1 MSDDEQLAAD
11 HLDEDDDRTRIIRRQ
26 PQDPVSKPVPVGDEP
41 HTSIIRRHPTG
52 AIPTAGRRG
61 TPDQPDPRYHRRL
74 RQPGSDAQTGLIGP
88 ADDAGT
94 SYVPRARPVIIPR
107 ASHGIN
113 PRTSIVA
120 ATFAILSGWA
130 TGVIATDLIAG
141 WWRTDRLFCVAIG
154 FLAAISAA
162 ATIGGLI
169 ALLLR
174 RRMGRLLVI
183 VGAVIGLLIFASLFI
198 AGARLHPVVYAMPV
212 LPLTAILFT
221 MLPATGRW
229 SARDKWSQVVSGW
242 FTSFR
247 SD

>member
-11 HLDEDDDRTRIIRRQ
+11 HPDEDDDRTRIIRRQ
-26 PQDPVSKPVPVGDEP
+26 PQDPVSKPVPAGDEP

-52 AIPTAGRRG
+52 AIPTAAGAEPQTSLISG
-61 TPDQPDPRYHRRL
+61 IT
-74 RQPGSDAQTGLIGP
+74 GSSDSEAQTGLIGP
-88 ADDAGT
+88 ADDART
-94 SYVPRARPVIIPR
+94 SYVPRARPAIIPR
-107 ASHGIN
+107 TSHSTN
-113 PRTSIVA
+113 PRTAIVA

-141 WWRTDRLFCVAIG
+141 WWRTDRLFCVAVG

-174 RRMGRLLVI
+174 RRMSRLLVI

-198 AGARLHPVVYAMPV
+198 AGAQLHPVVYAMPA
-212 LPLTAILFT
+212 LPLAAILFT
-221 MLPATGRW
+221 ALPSTGRW
-229 SARDKWSQVVSGW
+229 SAR
-242 FTSFR
+242 R
-247 SD
+247 

>member
-1 MSDDEQLAAD
+1 MSDDGQLAAD
-11 HLDEDDDRTRIIRRQ
+11 HPDEDDDRTRIIRRQ
-26 PQDPVSKPVPVGDEP
+26 PQDPVSKPVPVADEP

-52 AIPTAGRRG
+52 AIPTAAAAEPQTSLIAG
-61 TPDQPDPRYHRRL
+61 TTDASL
-74 RQPGSDAQTGLIGP
+74 IAGTTGSDAQTGLIGP
-88 ADDAGT
+88 ADDDART
-94 SYVPRARPVIIPR
+94 SYVPRARPVAIPR
-107 ASHGIN
+107 TSVNIN

-174 RRMGRLLVI
+174 RRMGRLLVV

-198 AGARLHPVVYAMPV
+198 AGARLHPIVYAMPV
-212 LPLTAILFT
+212 LPVAAILFT
-221 MLPATGRW
+221 MLPSTGRW
-229 SARDKWSQVVSGW
+229 SAR
-242 FTSFR
+242 R
-247 SD
+247 